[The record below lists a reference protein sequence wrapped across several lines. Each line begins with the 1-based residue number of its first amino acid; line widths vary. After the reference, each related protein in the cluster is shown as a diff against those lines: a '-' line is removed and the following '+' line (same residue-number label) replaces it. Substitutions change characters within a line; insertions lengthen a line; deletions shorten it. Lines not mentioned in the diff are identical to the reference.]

1 MVVAR
6 PRPPGRTA
14 DEQANVVAP
23 GYIEKTEFFRD
34 SMTPRRRET
43 LIGQTAT
50 GRPGRPADVAETIR
64 WLLSPTAGRVT
75 GQVVQVNGGALA
87 GRG

>member
-1 MVVAR
+1 
-6 PRPPGRTA
+6 
-14 DEQANVVAP
+14 
-23 GYIEKTEFFRD
+23 
-34 SMTPRRRET
+34 MTPRRRET

-64 WLLSPTAGRVT
+64 WLLSPAAGHVT
-75 GQVVQVNGGALA
+75 GQIVQVNGGALP

>member
-1 MVVAR
+1 M
-6 PRPPGRTA
+6 
-14 DEQANVVAP
+14 VAP
-23 GYIEKTEFFRD
+23 GYVEDTEFFRD

-50 GRPGRPADVAETIR
+50 GRPGRPADVAATIR
-64 WLLSPTAGRVT
+64 WLLSPAAGHVT